1 MELKQLQNILIFDF
15 IRRYHNRS
23 LAVDSTERIGVMYG
37 MSVAAAFIKLLGVS
51 ELLMLWG

>member
-1 MELKQLQNILIFDF
+1 MEFKQLQNILIFDF
-15 IRRYHNRS
+15 IRRCHNRS